1 MTEATAGSAAPK
13 APSGTKPPRPFPFP
27 KPTPDSQPFWD
38 ACRAG
43 ELRLQRCANG
53 HWRFPPAPLCPECW
67 THEATWERTRGRGSV
82 IAHVTFRRVYH
93 SAFAP
98 LIPYTVAI
106 VELEEGPRLTT
117 RLVGVGP
124 DEVKGGMPVE
134 VTFEPV
140 GNDVTLPLF
149 TPAK

>member
-1 MTEATAGSAAPK
+1 MTQTTGGSANLPL
-13 APSGTKPPRPFPFP
+13 
-27 KPTPDSQPFWD
+27 PTPTVDSQPFWD

-67 THEATWERTRGRGSV
+67 TREASWERTSGRGTV

-124 DEVKGGMPVE
+124 DEVKGGMRVE
-134 VTFEPV
+134 VTFEPAS
-140 GNDVTLPLF
+140 DEVTLPLF
-149 TPAK
+149 RPAK